1 MRTRAREEICPCAIH
16 CPHRSL
22 DSKLISSDI
31 SPFMPSLSLI
41 VPIYNVAEY
50 LSATLDSIARQ
61 TLSRFEVILVD
72 DGSIDG
78 SREIAEDFCQQQP
91 HWQLITQEQQGV
103 SVARNVGTLQASGN
117 FVAYLDGDDWLCPK
131 TLETLLREAEHSGA
145 DMVQSGF
152 FYAYSDYLLYD
163 NRRQQP
169 QDAAQH
175 FDTEMALAA
184 LCQPHPVLNNF
195 LWAKVVR
202 RDIALACPNPPGRV
216 AQDAFV
222 MHEMVAQCQKVV
234 CMPQPLW
241 FYRQRNT
248 GLSGRFSIKRKD
260 LLEAYEARI
269 NFCQHTQRT
278 HLLEWVIPEYLHQIF
293 LHCAA
298 AKRTKDK
305 ETCLV
310 FEQYAQNAK
319 RQYAP
324 LIEQYAP
331 RLWMKLK
338 WEQNFLWN
346 ILCRIKGRLFHQKM
360 LVFSYKDFPTV

>member
-1 MRTRAREEICPCAIH
+1 MA
-16 CPHRSL
+16 
-22 DSKLISSDI
+22 
-31 SPFMPSLSLI
+31 SLSLI

>member
-1 MRTRAREEICPCAIH
+1 
-16 CPHRSL
+16 
-22 DSKLISSDI
+22 
-31 SPFMPSLSLI
+31 MPSLSLI

-50 LSATLDSIARQ
+50 LSTTLDSIVRQ
-61 TLSRFEVILVD
+61 TLSHFEVILVD
-72 DGSIDG
+72 DGSTDG

-103 SVARNVGTLQASGN
+103 SVARNVGTQQASGD
-117 FVAYLDGDDWLCPK
+117 FVAYLDADDWLCPQ
-131 TLETLLREAEHSGA
+131 TLETLLCEAEHSEA
-145 DMVQSGF
+145 DMVQCGF

-169 QDAAQH
+169 QGATQH
-175 FDTEMALAA
+175 FDTETALVA

-195 LWAKVVR
+195 LWAKVMR

-222 MHEMVAQCQKVV
+222 MHEMVARCSKVV

-269 NFCQHTQRT
+269 NFCQRTART
-278 HLLEWVIPEYLHQIF
+278 HLLEWVIPEFLHQIF
-293 LHCAA
+293 QHCAT
-298 AKRTKDK
+298 AKRTKD
-305 ETCLV
+305 ENTRMV
-310 FEQYAQNAK
+310 FELYAQNAK

-331 RLWMKLK
+331 HLWTKLK

-346 ILCRIKGRLFHQKM
+346 ILCRIKGRLFQQKM
-360 LVFSYKDFPTV
+360 LVFSYKDFPLV

>member
-1 MRTRAREEICPCAIH
+1 
-16 CPHRSL
+16 
-22 DSKLISSDI
+22 
-31 SPFMPSLSLI
+31 MPSLSLI

-50 LSATLDSIARQ
+50 LSTTLDSIVRQ
-61 TLSRFEVILVD
+61 TLSHFEVILVD
-72 DGSIDG
+72 DGSTDG

-91 HWQLITQEQQGV
+91 HWQLITQTQQGV

-117 FVAYLDGDDWLCPK
+117 FVAYLDGDDWLCPQ

-163 NRRQQP
+163 NRRQSP
-169 QDAAQH
+169 QDAPQSLN
-175 FDTEMALAA
+175 TEMALAA

-222 MHEMVAQCQKVV
+222 MHEMVARCSKVV

-248 GLSGRFSIKRKD
+248 GLSGHFSIKRKD

-298 AKRTKDK
+298 AKRTKDE
-305 ETCLV
+305 ETCSV

>member
-1 MRTRAREEICPCAIH
+1 M
-16 CPHRSL
+16 L
-22 DSKLISSDI
+22 K
-31 SPFMPSLSLI
+31 SPSQFMPSLSLI
-41 VPIYNVAEY
+41 VPIFNVAEY
-50 LSATLDSIARQ
+50 LPTTLDSIVRQ
-61 TLSRFEVILVD
+61 TLSHFEVILVD
-72 DGSIDG
+72 DGSTDG
-78 SREIAEDFCQQQP
+78 SREIAENYCQRQP
-91 HWQLITQEQQGV
+91 HWQLITQTQQGV
-103 SVARNVGTLQASGN
+103 SVARNVGTLQAAGD
-117 FVAYLDGDDWLCPK
+117 FVAYLDGDDWLCPQ
-131 TLETLLREAEHSGA
+131 TLETLILAAQQHDA
-145 DMVQSGF
+145 DKVQCGYY
-152 FYAYSDYLLYD
+152 YAYSNRLLYD
-163 NRRQQP
+163 NRRQHP

-175 FDTEMALAA
+175 FDTETALAA

-195 LWAKVVR
+195 LWAKVMR

-269 NFCQHTQRT
+269 NFCQRTART
-278 HLLEWVIPEYLHQIF
+278 HLLEWVIPEYLQQIF
-293 LHCAA
+293 VHCAA
-298 AKRTKDK
+298 AKRTKDE
-305 ETCLV
+305 ETCSV

-331 RLWMKLK
+331 HLWTTL
-338 WEQNFLWN
+338 
-346 ILCRIKGRLFHQKM
+346 RIKQHPLVNLALRIKNRLMPTSM
-360 LVFSYKDFPTV
+360 LQFSYTNHP

>member
-1 MRTRAREEICPCAIH
+1 
-16 CPHRSL
+16 
-22 DSKLISSDI
+22 
-31 SPFMPSLSLI
+31 MPSLSLI

-50 LSATLDSIARQ
+50 LSTTLDSIVRQ
-61 TLSRFEVILVD
+61 TLSHFEVILVD
-72 DGSIDG
+72 DGSTDG
-78 SREIAEDFCQQQP
+78 SREIAEFFCQRQP
-91 HWQLITQEQQGV
+91 HWHLITQEQQGV
-103 SVARNVGTLQASGN
+103 SVARNVGTQQASGD
-117 FVAYLDGDDWLCPK
+117 FVAYLDGDDWLCPQ
-131 TLETLLREAEHSGA
+131 TLETLMSAAQKHEA
-145 DMVQSGF
+145 DMVQCGF
-152 FYAYSDYLLYD
+152 YYAYSNRLLYD
-163 NRRQQP
+163 NRRQSP
-169 QDAAQH
+169 QDAPQS
-175 FDTEMALAA
+175 FNTEMALVA

-195 LWAKVVR
+195 LWAKVMR

-269 NFCQHTQRT
+269 NFCQRTERT

-305 ETCLV
+305 ETCSV

>member
-1 MRTRAREEICPCAIH
+1 M
-16 CPHRSL
+16 L
-22 DSKLISSDI
+22 K
-31 SPFMPSLSLI
+31 SPSQFMPSLSLI
-41 VPIYNVAEY
+41 VPIFNVAEY
-50 LSATLDSIARQ
+50 LPTTLDSIVRQ
-61 TLSRFEVILVD
+61 TLSHFEVILVD
-72 DGSIDG
+72 DGSTDG
-78 SREIAEDFCQQQP
+78 SREIAENYCQRQP
-91 HWQLITQEQQGV
+91 NWQLITQTQQGV
-103 SVARNVGTLQASGN
+103 SVARNVGTQQASGD
-117 FVAYLDGDDWLCPK
+117 FVTYLDGDDWLCPQ
-131 TLETLLREAEHSGA
+131 TLETLMLAAQQHEA
-145 DMVQSGF
+145 DMVQCGF
-152 FYAYSDYLLYD
+152 YYAYPDHLLYD
-163 NRRQQP
+163 NRRQHP

-175 FDTEMALAA
+175 FDTETALAA

-195 LWAKVVR
+195 LWAKVMR

-269 NFCQHTQRT
+269 NFCQRTERT
-278 HLLEWVIPEYLHQIF
+278 HLLSDVIPEYLEQIF
-293 LHCAA
+293 VHCAA
-298 AKRTKDK
+298 AKRTKDE
-305 ETCLV
+305 ETCSV

-331 RLWMKLK
+331 HLWTTL
-338 WEQNFLWN
+338 
-346 ILCRIKGRLFHQKM
+346 RIKQHPLVNLALRIKNRLMPTSM
-360 LVFSYKDFPTV
+360 LQFSYTNHP

>member
-1 MRTRAREEICPCAIH
+1 MA
-16 CPHRSL
+16 
-22 DSKLISSDI
+22 
-31 SPFMPSLSLI
+31 SLSLI
-41 VPIYNVAEY
+41 VPLYNVAEY
-50 LSATLDSIARQ
+50 LSTTLNSIVRQ
-61 TLSRFEVILVD
+61 TLSHFEVILVD
-72 DGSIDG
+72 DGSTDG
-78 SREIAEDFCQQQP
+78 TREIAEDFCQQQP

-103 SVARNVGTLQASGN
+103 SVARNVGTLQASGD
-117 FVAYLDGDDWLCPK
+117 FVAYLDGDDWLCPQ

-169 QDAAQH
+169 QDAPQSLN
-175 FDTEMALAA
+175 TEMALAA

-222 MHEMVAQCQKVV
+222 MHEMVARCSKVV

-269 NFCQHTQRT
+269 NFCQRTERT

-298 AKRTKDK
+298 AKRTKDE
-305 ETCLV
+305 ETCSV

>member
-1 MRTRAREEICPCAIH
+1 M
-16 CPHRSL
+16 S
-22 DSKLISSDI
+22 
-31 SPFMPSLSLI
+31 SLSLI

-50 LSATLDSIARQ
+50 LSTTLDSIVRQ
-61 TLSRFEVILVD
+61 TLSHFEVILVD
-72 DGSIDG
+72 DGSTDG
-78 SREIAEDFCQQQP
+78 SREIADDFCQRQP

-103 SVARNVGTLQASGN
+103 SVARNVGTQQASGD
-117 FVAYLDGDDWLCPK
+117 FVAYLDGDDWLCPQ

-145 DMVQSGF
+145 DMVQCGF

-169 QDAAQH
+169 QGATQH
-175 FDTEMALAA
+175 FDTETALVA
-184 LCQPHPVLNNF
+184 LCQPHLVLNNF
-195 LWAKVVR
+195 LWAKVMR

-234 CMPQPLW
+234 CMPRPLW

-248 GLSGRFSIKRKD
+248 GLSGHFSIKRKD

-269 NFCQHTQRT
+269 NFCQRTART

-293 LHCAA
+293 QHCAA
-298 AKRTKDK
+298 AKHTKD
-305 ETCLV
+305 ENTCIV

-331 RLWMKLK
+331 HLWTKLK

-346 ILCRIKGRLFHQKM
+346 ILCRIKGRLFQQKM
-360 LVFSYKDFPTV
+360 LVFSYKDFPLV

>member
-1 MRTRAREEICPCAIH
+1 MA
-16 CPHRSL
+16 
-22 DSKLISSDI
+22 
-31 SPFMPSLSLI
+31 SLSLI

-50 LSATLDSIARQ
+50 LSTTLDSIVRQ
-61 TLSRFEVILVD
+61 TLSHFEVILVD
-72 DGSIDG
+72 DGSTDG
-78 SREIAEDFCQQQP
+78 SREIAEFFCQRQP
-91 HWQLITQEQQGV
+91 HWHLITQEQQGV
-103 SVARNVGTLQASGN
+103 SVARNVGTQQASGD
-117 FVAYLDGDDWLCPK
+117 FVAYLDGDDWLCPQ
-131 TLETLLREAEHSGA
+131 TLETLMSAAQKHEA
-145 DMVQSGF
+145 DMVQCGF
-152 FYAYSDYLLYD
+152 YYAYSNRLLYD
-163 NRRQQP
+163 NRRQSP
-169 QDAAQH
+169 QDAPQS
-175 FDTEMALAA
+175 FNTEMALVA

-269 NFCQHTQRT
+269 NFCQRTERT

-293 LHCAA
+293 VHCAA

-305 ETCLV
+305 ETCSV

>member
-1 MRTRAREEICPCAIH
+1 MA
-16 CPHRSL
+16 
-22 DSKLISSDI
+22 
-31 SPFMPSLSLI
+31 SLSLI

-50 LSATLDSIARQ
+50 LSTTLDSIVRQ
-61 TLSRFEVILVD
+61 TLSHFEVILVD
-72 DGSIDG
+72 DGSTDG
-78 SREIAEDFCQQQP
+78 SREIAEFFCQRQP
-91 HWQLITQEQQGV
+91 HWHLITQEQQGV
-103 SVARNVGTLQASGN
+103 SVARNVGTQQASGD
-117 FVAYLDGDDWLCPK
+117 FVAYLDGDDWLCPQ
-131 TLETLLREAEHSGA
+131 TLETLMSAAQKHEA
-145 DMVQSGF
+145 DMVQCGF
-152 FYAYSDYLLYD
+152 YYAYSNRLLYD
-163 NRRQQP
+163 NRRQSP
-169 QDAAQH
+169 QDAPQSLN
-175 FDTEMALAA
+175 TEMALAA

-269 NFCQHTQRT
+269 NFCQRTERT

>member
-1 MRTRAREEICPCAIH
+1 MLKSP
-16 CPHRSL
+16 SL
-22 DSKLISSDI
+22 
-31 SPFMPSLSLI
+31 FMPSLSLI
-41 VPIYNVAEY
+41 VPLYNVAEY
-50 LSATLDSIARQ
+50 LSTTLDSIVRQ
-61 TLSRFEVILVD
+61 TLSHFEVILVD
-72 DGSIDG
+72 DGSTDG
-78 SREIAEDFCQQQP
+78 SREIAEDFCQRQP
-91 HWQLITQEQQGV
+91 HWQLITQTQQGV
-103 SVARNVGTLQASGN
+103 SVARNVGTQQASGD
-117 FVAYLDGDDWLCPK
+117 FVAYLDGDDWLCPQ
-131 TLETLLREAEHSGA
+131 TLETLMLATQQHEA
-145 DMVQSGF
+145 DMVQCGF
-152 FYAYSDYLLYD
+152 FYAYPEHLLYD

-175 FDTEMALAA
+175 FDTETALMS

-195 LWAKVVR
+195 LWAKVIR

-222 MHEMVAQCQKVV
+222 MHEMVARCSKVV

-269 NFCQHTQRT
+269 NFCQRTERT
-278 HLLEWVIPEYLHQIF
+278 HLLSDVIPEYLEQIF
-293 LHCAA
+293 VHCAA
-298 AKRTKDK
+298 AKRTKD
-305 ETCLV
+305 ENTCIV

-331 RLWMKLK
+331 HLWATL
-338 WEQNFLWN
+338 
-346 ILCRIKGRLFHQKM
+346 RIKQHPLVNLALRIKNRLMPTSM
-360 LVFSYKDFPTV
+360 LQFSYTNHP